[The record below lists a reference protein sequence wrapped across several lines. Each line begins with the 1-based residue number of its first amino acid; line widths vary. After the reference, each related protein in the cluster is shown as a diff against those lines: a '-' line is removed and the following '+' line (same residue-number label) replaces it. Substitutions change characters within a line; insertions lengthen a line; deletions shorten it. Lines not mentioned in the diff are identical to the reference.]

1 MFEQDVAF
9 NINKTNES
17 SNINSN
23 KVNFVQF
30 IILYWKKVCLLLR
43 LGNFNIWSFC
53 IIDINAVSVFIQNI
67 QF

>member
-23 KVNFVQF
+23 KVNLVQF

-43 LGNFNIWSFC
+43 LGNFNI
-53 IIDINAVSVFIQNI
+53 
-67 QF
+67 